1 MGVMSSPKEFRDF
14 ALKCMLWAEQAGD
27 EKQRYLWLEMA
38 AYWMRAAVQLERP
51 IALLNDDVPLIP
63 KKDEI

>member
-14 ALKCMLWAEQAGD
+14 ALRCMRWAEQAGD

-38 AYWMRAAVQLERP
+38 AYWMRAAVALEKP
-51 IALLNDDVPLIP
+51 IALVDDNVSLIP
-63 KKDEI
+63 QKGEI